1 MHTRT
6 VDFAAFLGRRNRAR
20 PTTSPP
26 TCAVRFLLAM
36 ALAGGLGA
44 AIANAAGSPAI
55 AAGPAAAAGPIA
67 TAAGPIATAA
77 GPPAAAAGP
86 PATAAGSP
94 AATTAGTAQP
104 SLMLRVAKQVRAGRR
119 TTMTASLSVP
129 AATPA
134 PPAPTGTVRFSDR
147 GKPISG
153 CTAQKISNLVAT
165 CSVTFIV
172 AGKHPI
178 SARYGGDA
186 TYAPATS
193 SSSTLAVKAIPI
205 KGDITARTSWVF
217 RFTPTSTSVLSLT
230 VGGLYEGSDVLL
242 GCRGKGCPFRSE
254 DFPVLRPKK
263 CSPTIPAT
271 SCPPNNFFLTKYFAG
286 RQLAVGAQITILISH
301 PSYIGKYYSF
311 TMRARQKPS
320 VQIACL
326 APESSLPGVGC
337 RSRPDQNI
345 PG

>member
-1 MHTRT
+1 MKRSMNTRT
-6 VDFAAFLGRRNRAR
+6 LDFAAFLGRRNGVRA
-20 PTTSPP
+20 TTSPR
-26 TCAVRFLLAM
+26 TRALRFLLAT

-44 AIANAAGSPAI
+44 ALAY
-55 AAGPAAAAGPIA
+55 AAGPSTSRAAAVG
-67 TAAGPIATAA
+67 
-77 GPPAAAAGP
+77 
-86 PATAAGSP
+86 
-94 AATTAGTAQP
+94 TTPTTVT
-104 SLMLRVAKQVRAGRR
+104 LRVAKQVRAGRR
-119 TTMTASLSVP
+119 TTMTASVAAP

-134 PPAPTGTVRFSDR
+134 PPPPTGTVRFSDR

-153 CTAQKISNLVAT
+153 CTARKVSNLVAT
-165 CSVTFIV
+165 CSVTFV
-172 AGKHPI
+172 AAGRHPI
-178 SARYGGDA
+178 SATYGGDA

-193 SSSTLAVKAIPI
+193 PSSTLAVQAIPI

-217 RFTPTSTSVLSLT
+217 LFTPTYTRVLGLT
-230 VGGLYEGSDVLL
+230 VGGLYEGSDVLV

-263 CSPTIPAT
+263 CSPSVPAT

-286 RQLAVGAQITILISH
+286 RRLAVGAQITILISH

-311 TMRARQKPS
+311 TVRARQKPA

-326 APESSLPGVGC
+326 APDSSQPGVGC
-337 RSRPDQNI
+337 RPRPDQNI